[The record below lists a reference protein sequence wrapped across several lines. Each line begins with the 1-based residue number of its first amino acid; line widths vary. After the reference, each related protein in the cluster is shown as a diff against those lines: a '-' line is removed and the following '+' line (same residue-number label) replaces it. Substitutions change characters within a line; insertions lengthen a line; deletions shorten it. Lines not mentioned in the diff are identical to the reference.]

1 MSLEFTMDR
10 IALALERIADH
21 MSGPQNVVTGQTV
34 IGPITTALTAEGTP
48 SIEAPKKPA
57 RGRPAKITTE
67 EKAAATPAVV
77 VEPKPAADDFLDTP
91 EPVKP
96 VKPATLEDVRK
107 ALQVYAGAQGGGA
120 EGVAKARALM
130 TKASSNGAQRLSEAK
145 DVPSGKD
152 GVLLAT
158 DYAAVIAAATA

>member
-1 MSLEFTMDR
+1 MSIEFTLDR
-10 IALALERIADH
+10 MALALEKIAAVLEGQY
-21 MSGPQNVVTGQTV
+21 SGSQMTV
-34 IGPITTALTAEGTP
+34 EIIPAGAP
-48 SIEAPKKPA
+48 SVEAPKKPA

-77 VEPKPAADDFLDTP
+77 ETAKPAADDFLDTP

-96 VKPATLEDVRK
+96 AKALTIEDVRK
-107 ALQVYAGAQGGGA
+107 ALQVYAAANGGGA
-120 EGVAKARALM
+120 EGTAKARALM

-145 DVPSGKD
+145 DVPGGKD

-158 DYAAVIAAATA
+158 DYAAVIAAAIA